1 MDGSMKKDLKSIGWY
16 VTGDVW
22 SASVTRGSHDAYK
35 KEYQANVG
43 WVADSHRINAER
55 ICNGER
61 VGECWLRGRLK
72 QELLDFGLLT
82 RSDFFYWC
90 TFVYLIDAHVF
101 VRPLPPGI
109 ITQSSTPT
117 MA

>member
-1 MDGSMKKDLKSIGWY
+1 MKKDLKSIGRY

-72 QELLDFGLLT
+72 QELLDFGLLS
-82 RSDFFYWC
+82 RSDFDKYGDIPE
-90 TFVYLIDAHVF
+90 VD
-101 VRPLPPGI
+101 LPVV
-109 ITQSSTPT
+109 TYEEESS
-117 MA
+117 